1 VAVWH
6 RIRIADITKENWYET
21 AQLRVSEEQTEI
33 YPVPVVYWLAESK
46 FETHFCPKAIYKDD
60 EMIGFLVYCLD
71 PDDGNYWLTTFMID
85 EKHQGN
91 GYAKQAISVF
101 LTYMKEKYGADKIK
115 LGHRPEN
122 AAAASLYEKM
132 GFHDT
137 GERIGGEIIRC
148 YRFQ

>member
-1 VAVWH
+1 
-6 RIRIADITKENWYET
+6 
-21 AQLRVSEEQTEI
+21 
-33 YPVPVVYWLAESK
+33 
-46 FETHFCPKAIYKDD
+46 
-60 EMIGFLVYCLD
+60 MIGFLVYCLD